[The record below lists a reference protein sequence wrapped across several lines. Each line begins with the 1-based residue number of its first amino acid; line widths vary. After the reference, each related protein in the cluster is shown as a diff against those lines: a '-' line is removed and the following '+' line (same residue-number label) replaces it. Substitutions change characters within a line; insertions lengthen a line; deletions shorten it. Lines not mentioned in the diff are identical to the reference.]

1 MEGQR
6 SPRKLAVQVKPES
19 PRFVPSS
26 KDQLAVL
33 VDDLVDRLLQN
44 RDRLDEMNIEA
55 DKHIECLTRHALQPD
70 QLDKESQRIFVRFL
84 FDMTKDIMK
93 EVYSVEKEDQNPPW
107 MRQKSL
113 TFGIRNVPASTE
125 ELQTLVRRRVLVAFN
140 HEKRAAKENLIIRWS
155 HKRRDRVDQVLV
167 RELHGEESTWIDYEV
182 DEIQVK
188 DELSNTL
195 LDSLISDTVHAFKKV
210 PAAFSCQA

>member
-1 MEGQR
+1 M
-6 SPRKLAVQVKPES
+6 KPES

-107 MRQKSL
+107 MRQKKSDL
-113 TFGIRNVPASTE
+113 WHPQCSC
-125 ELQTLVRRRVLVAFN
+125 QHRRVA
-140 HEKRAAKENLIIRWS
+140 
-155 HKRRDRVDQVLV
+155 DT
-167 RELHGEESTWIDYEV
+167 GEASSSGR
-182 DEIQVK
+182 IQ
-188 DELSNTL
+188 S
-195 LDSLISDTVHAFKKV
+195 
-210 PAAFSCQA
+210 